1 MTLWRDCVCG
11 QVFWQKP
18 EPKGGGVAVGV
29 AGWGQELSASVRNIR
44 GDPGELSPAGRQQ
57 IAPTRQT
64 TKY

>member
-1 MTLWRDCVCG
+1 VEGLRLWSGLLAKARAKRG
-11 QVFWQKP
+11 RH
-18 EPKGGGVAVGV
+18 GSGRGV